1 MKLIIAGNREMRLS
15 VQAIVDTLDI
25 LDLADNI
32 TEIVSA
38 PHLIGPSWSAEE
50 YSVENLDKNATMF
63 PGEWNLGVE
72 ALDIISMEMADYAD
86 AAIIF
91 SFGSDEPEIISLK
104 KYLSDLEKPI
114 HEVRFIK
121 HESIASK

>member
-15 VQAIVDTLDI
+15 VQTIVDTLDI
-25 LDLADNI
+25 LDLAGSL

-38 PHLIGPSWSAEE
+38 PHLIGPAWSAEE

-63 PGEWNLGVE
+63 PGEWNLGIE
-72 ALDIISMEMADYAD
+72 ALDVISMEMADYAD
-86 AAIIF
+86 AAVIF
-91 SFGSDEPEIISLK
+91 SFGSDEPEITALK

-114 HEVRFIK
+114 HEIK
-121 HESIASK
+121 FNKYESSTSK